1 LLYWWAVR
9 RGGLEPAASEATG
22 ALPEA
27 QTAVQPYDPPQAR
40 KAIAS
45 CLVLVVLF
53 FTPIPREL
61 SVLGI
66 AAVLLTSR
74 KLTTGQFLG
83 LVDWPLLVLFVALFV
98 LVEGFQAAGGPSRM
112 LAALTGAGIELH
124 SPLPLALTSIVL
136 SNLVSNVPAVMLLL
150 GPVQQ
155 GGHEAG
161 YLLAL
166 TSTYAGNLLLIG
178 SIANLIVATQAARDG
193 VRVTAGLHASW
204 TAPLALLSLGIAV
217 GWWSLLRALV

>member
-1 LLYWWAVR
+1 
-9 RGGLEPAASEATG
+9 
-22 ALPEA
+22 
-27 QTAVQPYDPPQAR
+27 
-40 KAIAS
+40 
-45 CLVLVVLF
+45 
-53 FTPIPREL
+53 
-61 SVLGI
+61 
-66 AAVLLTSR
+66 
-74 KLTTGQFLG
+74 
-83 LVDWPLLVLFVALFV
+83 
-98 LVEGFQAAGGPSRM
+98 M